1 MMGIMDKIK
10 EKKWFKHLQTINE
23 HKFEV
28 GRNCFRCGL
37 YKQGLLHDLSKYS
50 PSEFLVGAKYYQGTR
65 SPNDAE
71 REDKGYTS
79 SWLHHKGRNKHH
91 LEYWLDYDLVK
102 RDGSMVGMK
111 MPDNYIVEMFCD
123 RVAASKIYNK
133 NDYTDRTALDYF
145 LNGKSKGAMHPY
157 VRKKINLL
165 LNMLAEEGEEKTF
178 RYAKRYMKEY
188 KKYLKRQEY
197 KKKLKKKLEKKYNDK
212 AVRSLNK
219 KYVRRIKRD
228 RMGTRVS
235 ACLESIFNEIKNLRL
250 K

>member
-1 MMGIMDKIK
+1 
-10 EKKWFKHLQTINE
+10 
-23 HKFEV
+23 
-28 GRNCFRCGL
+28 
-37 YKQGLLHDLSKYS
+37 
-50 PSEFLVGAKYYQGTR
+50 
-65 SPNDAE
+65 
-71 REDKGYTS
+71 
-79 SWLHHKGRNKHH
+79 
-91 LEYWLDYDLVK
+91 
-102 RDGSMVGMK
+102 
-111 MPDNYIVEMFCD
+111 
-123 RVAASKIYNK
+123 
-133 NDYTDRTALDYF
+133 
-145 LNGKSKGAMHPY
+145 MHPY